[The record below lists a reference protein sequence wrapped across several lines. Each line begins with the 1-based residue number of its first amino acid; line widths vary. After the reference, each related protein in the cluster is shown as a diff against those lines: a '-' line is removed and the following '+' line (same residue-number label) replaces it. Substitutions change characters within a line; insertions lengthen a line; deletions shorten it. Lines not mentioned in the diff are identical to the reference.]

1 MAGAPR
7 PGEESTLSQTPP
19 DVDDPIGRAVMR
31 KVMLRILPFCFL
43 VFAIS
48 FIDRANV
55 SYAALAMGRE
65 LALGSEAFGFAAGVF
80 FLGYFLC
87 EVPSNAALRRFGARV
102 WLARI
107 QLTWGVV
114 ACASAFVQSAHQLY
128 LARFLLGVAEA
139 GLVPGLIAYFNYW
152 FPLRQLARTGALLG
166 AAVPVA
172 YMVSGPLS
180 TWIMGHVAVFGLSG
194 WRSMLFVEGLPA
206 IVTGAATFFILTERP
221 QDAAWLAPR
230 ERAWL
235 EAATGEAPGDPALDN
250 PSTLRV
256 LINRKTLYLGL
267 IYLLFQ
273 VGNFGIGFWMPQL
286 LKATG
291 AGLSLGQVGWLSA
304 IPYGVAT
311 VGLYLW
317 SASSDRAGERRLH
330 ATAALVLAGL
340 GLAAC
345 AFSHGVVLSVALLSL
360 CLTGFYA
367 FKAPFN
373 VLPRL
378 FLSREAAVIAFA
390 VINSVGNLGSFA
402 GPYLFGL
409 IRGRTSGPA
418 TGLVVLAAITLAAAV
433 LTALLR
439 DGGAAPLPLAASG
452 RPDRRPLNPK
462 TSGGLNA

>member
-1 MAGAPR
+1 M
-7 PGEESTLSQTPP
+7 E
-19 DVDDPIGRAVMR
+19 RAVLR
-31 KVMLRILPFCFL
+31 KITLRILPFAFL

-65 LALGSEAFGFAAGVF
+65 LALTSQAFGFAAGVF
-80 FLGYFLC
+80 FLGYFLF

-107 QLTWGVV
+107 QLTWGAI

-152 FPLRQLARTGALLG
+152 FPMRQLARTGALLG

-172 YMVSGPLS
+172 YMLSGPLS
-180 TWIMGHVAVFGLSG
+180 TWIMEHVRLLGLGG
-194 WRSMLFVEGLPA
+194 WRAMLFVEGLPA
-206 IVTGAATFFILTERP
+206 LATGAATFFVLTERP
-221 QDAAWLAPR
+221 QDASWLSPR

-235 EAATGEAPGDPALDN
+235 AAATGETAAGPALAN

-256 LINRKTLYLGL
+256 LVDGRTLYLGL

-286 LKATG
+286 LKASG
-291 AGLSLGQVGWLSA
+291 ARLTLGQVGWLSA
-304 IPYGVAT
+304 IPYAVAT
-311 VGLYLW
+311 LGLYLW
-317 SASSDRAGERRLH
+317 SASSDRAGERRRH
-330 ATAALVLAGL
+330 AAAALVLAGG

-345 AFSHGVVLSVALLSL
+345 AFSHGVVLSTVLLSA

-390 VINSVGNLGSFA
+390 VINAVGNLGSFA

-409 IRGRTSGPA
+409 IRGRTDGPA
-418 TGLVVLAAITLAAAV
+418 TGLVLLAGVTLVAAILTLLLRADDDAAQAAAQAAATPAS
-433 LTALLR
+433 LTPRTPGEA
-439 DGGAAPLPLAASG
+439 
-452 RPDRRPLNPK
+452 
-462 TSGGLNA
+462 NA